1 MALDKSQKTALI
13 YLAIIILNLILVS
26 EYVKPCDGKIKKK
39 IMLKKL
45 KKILPLLLALK
56 PKKKKKKIIL
66 LPIPMP
72 MP

>member
-1 MALDKSQKTALI
+1 MALSKSQKTAFFF
-13 YLAIIILNLILVS
+13 LAIIFLNMILIS

-39 IMLKKL
+39 ILLKKL
-45 KKILPLLLALK
+45 KKVLPLLLALK

-66 LPIPMP
+66 LPIPLP